1 VELCPLSCYTKNR
14 ILLYNKAKT
23 AATPISPK
31 AKPPRFTVT
40 ASLLVPVPLELA
52 LAVAPPVA
60 ELLDT
65 TTSLTTPVAALVPKT
80 FPAAAHGVLVNESP
94 DNV

>member
-1 VELCPLSCYTKNR
+1 MLHQEQH

-23 AATPISPK
+23 AATPIRPK
-31 AKPPRFTVT
+31 AKPPRFTLI
-40 ASLLVPVPLELA
+40 ASFLVPVPLALA

-60 ELLDT
+60 ELLDA
-65 TTSLTTPVAALVPKT
+65 TTSLATPVAALVPKT
-80 FPAAAHGVLVNESP
+80 FPAAAQGVLVNESP

>member
-1 VELCPLSCYTKNR
+1 MLHQEQR
-14 ILLYNKAKT
+14 IHLYNKAKI

-31 AKPPRFTVT
+31 AKPPRFTLT

-52 LAVAPPVA
+52 LAVAPLVA
-60 ELLDT
+60 ELLDAT
-65 TTSLTTPVAALVPKT
+65 ASLATPVAALVPKT